1 MFVPSMRRPCPAVQ
15 TGVSFSTVSAEGG
28 GSPGPMVGHLLPG
41 LRFR

>member
-28 GSPGPMVGHLLPG
+28 GSPAQWLGICC
-41 LRFR
+41 RA